1 MQILL
6 ENTGKRFNREWI
18 FRNCNYTFQSGV
30 AYAITGPNGS
40 GKSTLLQTIAG
51 AINPSEGIVIVN
63 RLPLILY
70 RSPLTASHQP
80 STDNSDCFTVNGAS
94 STVNGQKSTVD
105 PSLFFKELSIAAPY
119 LELVEEMTAKEALL
133 FHAAFKPLLSGITIE
148 EILAIVGL
156 KSATDKQIR
165 YYSSGMKQR
174 MKLAQAIFSDV
185 PVLMLDEPC
194 TNLDAVGYDL
204 YHQLIKDYCPHKLII
219 VCSNDLQE
227 YDFCTEKI
235 DIMAYKPTKDS

>member
-51 AINPSEGIVIVN
+51 AINPSEGRVIVN
-63 RLPLILY
+63 RLPFSAN
-70 RSPLTASHQP
+70 RQPLA
-80 STDNSDCFTVNGAS
+80 DNSDG
-94 STVNGQKSTVD
+94 STVNGKQLKESGSGSAVD
-105 PSLFFKELSIAAPY
+105 PSLFFKEISIAAPY

-133 FHAAFKPLLSGITIE
+133 FHAAFKPLLSGISIE

-156 KSATDKQIR
+156 KGAIDKQIR

-185 PVLMLDEPC
+185 PVLLLDEPC
-194 TNLDAVGYDL
+194 TNLDAVGYAL
-204 YHQLIKDYCPHKLII
+204 YHKLIKDYCAHKLII

-227 YDFCTEKI
+227 YDFCSEKI
-235 DIMAYKPTKDS
+235 DIMAYKPTSNS